1 MSQPPTSRRDSH
13 GATQLEP
20 VKEEHARDSRDAVR
34 RRSSVH
40 TRTPAVDFDGLS
52 RPSAGSRSRLEAT
65 SDDKAATH
73 EKLKGAIKTL
83 LECVGEDPS
92 REGLLDTPHRYAEA
106 MMYFTKGYT
115 ENLRDIVNNATFE
128 EENDEM
134 VIVKDI
140 EVFSMC
146 EHHLVPFTG
155 KVCRGT
161 RDMVDH
167 SDTSLDAYWLHS

>member
-1 MSQPPTSRRDSH
+1 MSSSRRFSH
-13 GATQLEP
+13 GSSELES
-20 VKEEHARDSRDAVR
+20 VKEEPARDARDVVR
-34 RRSSVH
+34 RRSSVP
-40 TRTPAVDFDGLS
+40 TRPPVVNFDDLS
-52 RPSAGSRSRLEAT
+52 QPSAGSRSRLEA
-65 SDDKAATH
+65 SAEEKVATQ

-115 ENLRDIVNNATFE
+115 ENLRDICNKALFK

-155 KVCRGT
+155 RVSG
-161 RDMVDH
+161 
-167 SDTSLDAYWLHS
+167 